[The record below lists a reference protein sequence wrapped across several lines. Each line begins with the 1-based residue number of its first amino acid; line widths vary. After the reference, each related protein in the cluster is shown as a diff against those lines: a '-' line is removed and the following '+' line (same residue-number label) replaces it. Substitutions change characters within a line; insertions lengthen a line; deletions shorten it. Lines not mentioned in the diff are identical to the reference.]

1 MKRLL
6 TNEHGLAAIFV
17 ILIILGVIVVGIVV
31 AGLVLLSNDVT
42 ITVNNQSC
50 GTLDIAKGLSSLNFL
65 PGINVPSQIA
75 QGDTAVVQFPKR
87 FVNSITIENGNV
99 DVEAFSSSFTLG
111 TSNLDMQGSTWDG
124 TPLTTL
130 VGQQVSLSGKHTLVL
145 QCK

>member
-31 AGLVLLSNDVT
+31 AGVVFLSNDVT

-87 FVNSITIENGNV
+87 LVNSITIENGNV
-99 DVEAFSSSFTLG
+99 DVKAFSSSFTLG

>member
-6 TNEHGLAAIFV
+6 TKQRGMAAIFI
-17 ILIILGVIVVGIVV
+17 ILIILGVIVVGIVA
-31 AGLVLLSNDVT
+31 AGAIFLSNDVT

-75 QGDTAVVQFPKR
+75 QGDTAEVQIPKR
-87 FVNSITIENGNV
+87 FVNSVTIEDGNV
-99 DVEAFSSSFTLG
+99 DVEAFSRSFTLG
-111 TSNLDMQGSTWDG
+111 TSNLDMQRSTWDG

-130 VGQQVSLSGKHTLVL
+130 VGQQVNLSGKHTLVL
-145 QCK
+145 ECK